1 MSSTVRLLSARAGL
15 TREVLEDRAC
25 SELLDAALRVHDAL
39 GAWHAGPTYLG
50 ALVVELQHRGLA
62 AHRAAS
68 FSVVYRGRVVGSF
81 EADLLVEDRVLVIVR
96 AEAELEVP
104 ARFEALRG
112 LSSSDIRVGLAL
124 NFGGAELRCA
134 RVC

>member
-25 SELLDAALRVHDAL
+25 SELLDAALRVHEAL
-39 GAWHAGPTYLG
+39 GAWHAAPTYTG
-50 ALVVELQHRGLA
+50 ALVAELQARGLV

-96 AEAELEVP
+96 ADVTLAP
-104 ARFEALRG
+104 PTRFEALRG
-112 LSSSDIRVGLAL
+112 LSASDIRVGLAF
-124 NFGGAELRCA
+124 NFGAGELQCA